1 MKIFVEVLNL
11 NSTYLV
17 RLSPVEAEEEAEVE
31 HGEEED
37 DEAAREA
44 VQGVGPV
51 AAGQEPGERGAKFQN
66 KTLLWMK

>member
-1 MKIFVEVLNL
+1 MNC
-11 NSTYLV
+11 TDLV

-31 HGEEED
+31 DGEEED